1 MTQPVLQPHDLG
13 PLFPALYQHVNGLP
27 LVYLDNAAT
36 THKPQSV
43 IEAVSQYYRENNAN
57 VHRGAHAL
65 SARATA
71 DYERARDTVR
81 HFLNARHRNEIIWTR
96 GATEAIN
103 LLAYSWGGQH
113 LSKGDEILLTRM
125 EHHANIVPWQL
136 VAERTGAVVKVI
148 NILPS
153 GVLDIASFRREL
165 SPKTRMLA
173 VTQTS
178 NVTGIINP
186 VKTLIDEA
194 HSVGACVLIDGAQA
208 VAHQPVDVQA
218 LNCDFYTF
226 SGHKAFGPTGIGVLY
241 GKKALLDAMPPWQG
255 GGEMIRHVSFEQTIF
270 NHLPHK
276 FEAGTPNIA
285 SAIGLAEALSFI
297 RRLDGK
303 ALKDHE
309 TQLRQ
314 RMVDGLS
321 SINSIRLVGA
331 LPHGAPV
338 ISFISEHLHPQD
350 MGTLLDQQG
359 VAVRVGHHCA
369 MPYMAALGVSGTVRA
384 SIAGYNTVNDVDV
397 FLASLSAV
405 HDKNTVILPVT
416 DTEANDINYL
426 FNHMP
431 FGKII
436 TQKDINSTLLP
447 LSHWQARY
455 REIIRLG
462 KSLPPLSRHLKTEE
476 ALLQGCE
483 SPVWFHYRFDEDSR
497 QWQFIADSDA
507 RIIKGLI
514 ALVLI
519 AFNHKTSQ
527 EIQAFDI
534 DYWFKQ
540 LGLTQHLS
548 PSRSSGLQAIITSIQ
563 SVIPS

>member
-497 QWQFIADSDA
+497 QWA
-507 RIIKGLI
+507 
-514 ALVLI
+514 V
-519 AFNHKTSQ
+519 
-527 EIQAFDI
+527 
-534 DYWFKQ
+534 YC
-540 LGLTQHLS
+540 
-548 PSRSSGLQAIITSIQ
+548 
-563 SVIPS
+563 